1 MTYFDDSLSFAPV
14 AERNTDPILPEER
27 FIFEL
32 IGLERSEPD
41 QWRKQGGI
49 KWTFRV
55 LNMDGSPFIFNDE
68 PYELWRTTGV
78 NANGTPLMNIGTQAN
93 DWASALLG
101 RQLGVDDTLKV
112 SELRGKRMSAM
123 VVWRPKKTDP
133 KSKTIDLAS
142 LRHVGTAVSSARP
155 ADPTTVSEDPTPDDV
170 DRALAITSL
179 QKSIKRLSKLDKA
192 AGANAQAAYDASD
205 FTTAPMSEIQNLAAQ
220 VRSAIEKAMDDDE

>member
-1 MTYFDDSLSFAPV
+1 MYFDESLSFAPV
-14 AERNTDPILPEER
+14 AEKNTDPILPEER
-27 FIFEL
+27 FQFEL
-32 IGLERSEPD
+32 VGLERSEPD
-41 QWRKQGGI
+41 QYRKNGGI
-49 KWTFRV
+49 KWSFRV
-55 LNMDGSPFIFNDE
+55 LNMDGSPFLFQDDE
-68 PYELWRTTGV
+68 YILWRTTGV

-123 VVWRPKKTDP
+123 VVWRPKRTDP

-155 ADPTTVSEDPTPDDV
+155 ADPTTVSEDPTPEDV

-179 QKSIKRLSKLDKA
+179 QKAIKRLLKVDRS
-192 AGANAQAAYDASD
+192 AGERAQAAYEDSD
-205 FTTAPMSEIQNLAAQ
+205 FDTAPMSEIQNLAAQ
-220 VRSAIEKAMDDDE
+220 VKAAYDKAMEDDD

>member
-1 MTYFDDSLSFAPV
+1 MAFFDQDLTFAPV

-27 FIFEL
+27 FVFEL

-41 QWRKQGGI
+41 QWRKSGGI

-55 LNMDGSPFIFNDE
+55 LYENGAPFIFQDE
-68 PYELWRTTGV
+68 PYDLWRTTGV

-101 RQLGVDDTLKV
+101 RQLGVDDTLRV
-112 SELRGKRMSAM
+112 SDLRGKRMSAM

-142 LRHVGTAVSSARP
+142 LRHVANAPQKPAPGQVS
-155 ADPTTVSEDPTPDDV
+155 ADPTADDV
-170 DRALAITSL
+170 DRALVVTKLQKQVARLKKLDAVAGAEAAKALAESDLEDAPFEALQALSASFATAIT
-179 QKSIKRLSKLDKA
+179 
-192 AGANAQAAYDASD
+192 NALEED
-205 FTTAPMSEIQNLAAQ
+205 
-220 VRSAIEKAMDDDE
+220 